1 MFKHALT
8 IGHARGIRIDIHAS
22 WVIIFVLLVVGMSA
36 GFSQQFPH
44 WSAVEVFATAV
55 LTALIFFASIVA
67 HELGHSLVAIRRGI
81 PVHSITL
88 FIFGGVAEL
97 SRDSESADDELWIA
111 LAGPLVSAGLA
122 AAFLLLAWVGA
133 GLYEPIPVALGWLG
147 LVNLVVAVFNMIPG
161 FPLDGGR
168 VLRALVWKASGDARK
183 GINVAVIGGRLVA
196 YGLFAMALLNIL
208 VLGNPLGGLWLV
220 LIAWFLLTMA
230 QNQGRMFDMKE
241 RLGKV
246 TARQLS
252 SHELPL
258 AVTGTS
264 IRDWIDQQVLP
275 TGQRAFLVQN
285 PDDGIGIVSFSDA
298 RKIPNEA
305 WATTPIDAIMTPRE
319 RWIWVSPD
327 TPAVDVLQRMTS
339 NDLNQLPVMA
349 DNRVIGWINR
359 QQLLASVE
367 LYLAVEPKQ
376 TA

>member
-8 IGHARGIRIDIHAS
+8 MGHARGIRIDIHAS

-44 WSAVEVFATAV
+44 WSAVEVFATSV

-111 LAGPLVSAGLA
+111 LAGPLVSAALA
-122 AAFLLLAWVGA
+122 AAFLLLAWLGA

-183 GINVAVIGGRLVA
+183 GINVAVLGGRLVA